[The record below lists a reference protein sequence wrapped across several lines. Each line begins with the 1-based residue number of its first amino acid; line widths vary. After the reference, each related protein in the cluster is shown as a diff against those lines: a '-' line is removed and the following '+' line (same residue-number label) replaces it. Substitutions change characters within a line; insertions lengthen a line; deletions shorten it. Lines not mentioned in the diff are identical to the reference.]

1 MLYGEGYY
9 IINQI
14 MDGNIDVYMQKLPL
28 QKFIGYDL
36 LFMLFIILTIIL
48 KPVASGL
55 TIAAGGNGGIFAPSL
70 FNGALTGLLF
80 TRLILFLVNIQLPE
94 INFVLAGMAGL
105 LSGVVSAPLTGIF
118 MIAEVS
124 GGYNLLLPLM
134 IVSSVSFF
142 VTRFFEPNSIYNK
155 KLAEIGK
162 LNVDMDEIALNNS
175 FVFEIL
181 ETDAIILNPDQFVK
195 EVINI
200 IRKSS
205 GNIYVVINADK
216 SIAGLIT
223 FNDLKPVLFNNQK
236 SLTLKVKDLM
246 QGANIILDYDDK
258 LTVAKKEFENNED
271 LFYIP
276 VQQNNA
282 YAGLVSRNGFIN
294 KYKDLLKE
302 VIAE

>member
-1 MLYGEGYY
+1 
-9 IINQI
+9 
-14 MDGNIDVYMQKLPL
+14 
-28 QKFIGYDL
+28 
-36 LFMLFIILTIIL
+36 
-48 KPVASGL
+48 
-55 TIAAGGNGGIFAPSL
+55 
-70 FNGALTGLLF
+70 LLF

-271 LFYIP
+271 LFYIT